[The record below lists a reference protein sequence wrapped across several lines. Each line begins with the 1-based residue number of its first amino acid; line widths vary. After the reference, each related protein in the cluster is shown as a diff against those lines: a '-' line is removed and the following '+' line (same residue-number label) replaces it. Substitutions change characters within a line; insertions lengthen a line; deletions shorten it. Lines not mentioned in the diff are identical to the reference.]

1 MGAYNFDWGIIV
13 KYFPVLLG
21 GLKMTLFISGLAT
34 VLGIIIGL
42 MAGLARVSK
51 NKFINLISSIYV
63 QIVRGI
69 PLLVFLLYIY
79 FGFGSFIDI
88 SALLAAIIG
97 LGVFSGAYVAEIVRG
112 GIESIP
118 KGQWEAAQSVGL
130 SYRQQMRLIILP
142 QALRAIL
149 PALAGQFIILIKDS
163 SLVSVISIVELTLI
177 SKNLVVRTFQAFEVW
192 TLTAAFYLVITYSLS
207 RLIGLLENKY
217 KSYSM

>member
-42 MAGLARVSK
+42 LAGLARVSK
-51 NKFINLISSIYV
+51 NKFINLMSSIYV

-130 SYRQQMRLIILP
+130 SYHQQMRLIILP

-207 RLIGLLENKY
+207 KLIGLLENKY

>member
-1 MGAYNFDWGIIV
+1 MGAYNFDWSIII

-34 VLGIIIGL
+34 ILGIIIGL
-42 MAGLARVSK
+42 LAGLARVSK
-51 NKFINLISSIYV
+51 NKFINLLSSIYV

-118 KGQWEAAQSVGL
+118 KGQWEAAQSIGL

-192 TLTAAFYLVITYSLS
+192 TLTALFYLFITYSLS
-207 RLIGLLENKY
+207 KLVGLLENKY
-217 KSYSM
+217 KRYSV

>member
-51 NKFINLISSIYV
+51 NKIINLMSSIYV

>member
-1 MGAYNFDWGIIV
+1 MGGYNFDWGVII

-42 MAGLARVSK
+42 MAGLARVAK
-51 NKFINLISSIYV
+51 NKYINLLSSIYV
-63 QIVRGI
+63 QVVRGI

-79 FGFGSFIDI
+79 FGFGSFIDV
-88 SALLAAIIG
+88 SALLAAIVG

-118 KGQWEAAQSVGL
+118 KGQWEAAQSIGL

-192 TLTAAFYLVITYSLS
+192 TLTAAFYLVITYTLS
-207 RLIGLLENKY
+207 KLIGLLENKY